1 MSKLKKKND
10 FEKIENS
17 INSIDNIDDKNNSQE
32 NISISSDSSEET
44 TCKKKII
51 FDAPVNITIEL
62 GRSKIKIKEL
72 LDFSKGSM
80 FFLDRNK
87 NDPLKIFANGKLIAL
102 GEIVMSENTYGVKI
116 ISIKNS
122 LNTIN
127 E

>member
-32 NISISSDSSEET
+32 NISISADSSEET